1 MYGNIGVQPGFQC
14 AASSYGMPGANMGM
28 AGFARPDAQN
38 QNMVGRR
45 GVNFGS
51 GMPLLNAPAY
61 DNLTPKGKPKDY
73 KEGGQVVKFDTF
85 HGTHDKLKAL
95 LFLQQFDAAFAGGNF
110 TEASKI
116 RKAATFLKTNA
127 LQWWNTLLNQGVVP
141 STWVQLKQI
150 FAPAWITNTFEA
162 HYMIGLALLQRNESS
177 EAVKQLEKALELSRG
192 GASDMVEIIWLEV
205 AKAKYAE
212 WQKAALPRQKKQMV
226 LRQSCEYA
234 LKNDHEKA
242 LAQLESNQNNEG
254 DVMIESPSEFVEID
268 KTAFE
273 ISKLRSSYV
282 EQKQTLAEVFDKAAE
297 CDKPSELPEYL
308 CCKITMDLY
317 RDPVITPSGVT
328 YERAVLLDHLD
339 KVGKFDPLTRQ
350 PLDPNQLTSNLAVK
364 EAVRSYL
371 AEHGWAYNMN

>member
-1 MYGNIGVQPGFQC
+1 M
-14 AASSYGMPGANMGM
+14 ST
-28 AGFARPDAQN
+28 GFASADKQAE
-38 QNMVGRR
+38 
-45 GVNFGS
+45 
-51 GMPLLNAPAY
+51 LLKDKGNLYFKKDRLFAAIEAY
-61 DNLTPKGKPKDY
+61 TEAITLCPKVATYWTNRALCHKKRNDWERVEADCR
-73 KEGGQVVKFDTF
+73 KALEI
-85 HGTHDKLKAL
+85 DKSSLKA
-95 LFLQQFDAAFAGGNF
+95 
-110 TEASKI
+110 
-116 RKAATFLKTNA
+116 R
-127 LQWWNTLLNQGVVP
+127 
-141 STWVQLKQI
+141 
-150 FAPAWITNTFEA
+150 
-162 HYMIGLALLQRNESS
+162 YMIGLALLQRNESS

-192 GASDMVEIIWLEV
+192 EASDMVEIIWFEV

-212 WQKAALPRQKKQMV
+212 WQKAALPRQQKQMV
-226 LRQSCEYA
+226 LRQFCEYA

-242 LAQLESNQNNEG
+242 LAQLESNQNSEG

-282 EQKQTLAEVFDKAAE
+282 EKKQTLAEVFDKAAE
-297 CDKPSELPEYL
+297 CDKPSEIPEYL

-328 YERAVLLDHLD
+328 YEREVLLDHLD